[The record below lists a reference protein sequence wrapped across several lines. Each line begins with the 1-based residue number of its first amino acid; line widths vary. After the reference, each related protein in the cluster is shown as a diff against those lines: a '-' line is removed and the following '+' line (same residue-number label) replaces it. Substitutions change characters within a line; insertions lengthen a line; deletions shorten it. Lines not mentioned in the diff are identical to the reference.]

1 MADTLVLGGH
11 EFQSR
16 FILGSGKYNMKLIKA
31 AVEQGGAQIIT
42 LALRRANTQEKESIL
57 DFIPEGVTL
66 LPNTSGARNA
76 EEAIRIARLSRAMRQ
91 VGAGDFSIRLETSSR
106 IREVRDTYDNFN
118 LMTQEL
124 GATEIIQTDFVSNV
138 SHEFKTPINAIEG
151 YATLLQSGSQ
161 SSDQAMYVDKILL
174 NTRRLNELVS
184 NILLL
189 SRVDNQAISTNRT
202 RFRLDEQIRQAIVL
216 LEPKWSEKELDLD
229 VDLETLEY
237 AGSESLLL
245 HVWMN
250 LIDNAIKYDPYG
262 GLLRLRLNRRADSI
276 VFTVED
282 SGPGIAPEAQK
293 HIFDKFYQADSSR
306 MSEGNGLG
314 LALVKRV
321 LDVCSGAVYVE
332 NLPEAGCRFTVTLPP
347 EPIS

>member
-1 MADTLVLGGH
+1 MKKVKRLRPKVGVQPYYFLLALAEIIIAAGLALLLNWLLEDVLEFRLAPWLWVLVFSVILCSVLGW
-11 EFQSR
+11 
-16 FILGSGKYNMKLIKA
+16 LISA
-31 AVEQGGAQIIT
+31 LFFEPIT
-42 LALRRANTQEKESIL
+42 
-57 DFIPEGVTL
+57 
-66 LPNTSGARNA
+66 
-76 EEAIRIARLSRAMRQ
+76 RLSRAMRK
-91 VGAGDFSIRLETSSR
+91 VGAGDFSVRLETSSR

-151 YATLLQSGSQ
+151 YATLLQSGSA
-161 SSDQAMYVDKILL
+161 SSDQAMYVEKILL

-189 SRVDNQAISTNRT
+189 SRVDNQAIGTQHT
-202 RFRLDEQIRQAIVL
+202 HYRLDEQIRQAIVL
-216 LEPKWSEKELDLD
+216 LEPKWAKKDLDLD

-237 AGSESLLL
+237 TGNESLLL
-245 HVWMN
+245 HVWVN
-250 LIDNAIKYDPYG
+250 LIDNAIKFDSYG
-262 GLLRLRLNRRADSI
+262 GLLRVRLIHHGNSAI
-276 VFTVED
+276 FTVED
-282 SGPGIAPEAQK
+282 SGPGIDPEAQK

-321 LDVCSGAVYVE
+321 LDVCGD
-332 NLPEAGCRFTVTLPP
+332 G
-347 EPIS
+347 

>member
-1 MADTLVLGGH
+1 MKRTPKLKKLRPKLGVQPYYYLLALAEVIIAAGLALLLNWLLEDVLEFRLAPWLWVVVFSVILCAVLGWLM
-11 EFQSR
+11 S
-16 FILGSGKYNMKLIKA
+16 
-31 AVEQGGAQIIT
+31 
-42 LALRRANTQEKESIL
+42 AL
-57 DFIPEGVTL
+57 FFGP
-66 LPNTSGARNA
+66 
-76 EEAIRIARLSRAMRQ
+76 IARLSRAMRQ

-237 AGSESLLL
+237 AGNESLLL

-262 GLLRLRLNRRADSI
+262 GLLRLRLNRHADSI

-282 SGPGIAPEAQK
+282 SGPGIAPEAQT

-321 LDVCSGAVYVE
+321 LDVCGGAVHVE

-347 EPIS
+347 EQIS

>member
-1 MADTLVLGGH
+1 MKRTPKLKKLRPKLGVQPYYYLLALAEVIIAAGLALLLNWLLEDVLEFRLAPWLWVVVFSVILCAVLGWLM
-11 EFQSR
+11 S
-16 FILGSGKYNMKLIKA
+16 
-31 AVEQGGAQIIT
+31 
-42 LALRRANTQEKESIL
+42 AL
-57 DFIPEGVTL
+57 FFGP
-66 LPNTSGARNA
+66 
-76 EEAIRIARLSRAMRQ
+76 IARLSRAMRQ

-237 AGSESLLL
+237 AGNESLLL

-321 LDVCSGAVYVE
+321 LDVCGGTVYVE